1 MTPHSDD
8 DPGNSDLQLNG
19 QTHTNG
25 VESQPNGHANGHTNG
40 SGHVESPEPLT
51 NGYTNGNGH
60 VDAPQTNGHSAQ
72 SPSEPHLNGAAPQKP
87 LHNPRWNPIQ
97 KSNFL
102 HPTDSSDVHDL
113 LCVGFGPASL
123 AIAIAMHDK
132 LSSGTATGHSPRV
145 LFLEKQ
151 PRFAWHAGML
161 LPGAKMQIS
170 FMKDLAS
177 LRDPRSKFTFLNY
190 VHENGRL
197 IDFINLGTFLP
208 ARVEYEDYLR
218 WCAAHFDDVV
228 QYGHQVLS
236 VRPEANDRAGVK
248 IFSVACRDVATGE
261 VSTYRSKNVILAV
274 GGQPRI
280 PKELSP
286 GHPRII
292 HSSQYAQLVPR
303 ILTDRSRDYRVAV
316 VGAGQ
321 SAAEIFSNVQGL
333 YPNSKTS
340 LIMRSEFLRPS
351 DDSPL

>member
-1 MTPHSDD
+1 
-8 DPGNSDLQLNG
+8 
-19 QTHTNG
+19 
-25 VESQPNGHANGHTNG
+25 
-40 SGHVESPEPLT
+40 
-51 NGYTNGNGH
+51 
-60 VDAPQTNGHSAQ
+60 
-72 SPSEPHLNGAAPQKP
+72 
-87 LHNPRWNPIQ
+87 
-97 KSNFL
+97 
-102 HPTDSSDVHDL
+102 
-113 LCVGFGPASL
+113 
-123 AIAIAMHDK
+123 
-132 LSSGTATGHSPRV
+132 
-145 LFLEKQ
+145 
-151 PRFAWHAGML
+151 ML

-197 IDFINLGTFLP
+197 IDFINLNTFLP

-236 VRPEANDRAGVK
+236 VTPEANDRAGVK
-248 IFSVACRDVATGE
+248 IFSVACRNVATGE

-292 HSSQYAQLVPR
+292 HSSQYAQMVPK
-303 ILTDRSRDYRVAV
+303 ILTDPSRDYRVAV

-321 SAAEIFSNVQGL
+321 SAAEIFSNVQSL

-340 LIMRSEFLRPS
+340 LVMRSEFLRPS